1 MYDIK
6 KAAVLGSGVMGGA
19 IAAHL
24 ANAGLLVTLLDI
36 APGSLTPEEEAKGLT
51 LQDKTVRNRI
61 VNLARDKMANAR
73 AMQLYTPGFIKRI
86 TFGNLEDDL
95 GLLREADWVIEA

>member
-6 KAAVLGSGVMGGA
+6 KAAVLGSGVMGCA

-36 APGSLTPEEEAKGLT
+36 VPTALSAEETAAGLSLKDRA
-51 LQDKTVRNRI
+51 VRN
-61 VNLARDKMANAR
+61 
-73 AMQLYTPGFIKRI
+73 
-86 TFGNLEDDL
+86 
-95 GLLREADWVIEA
+95 